1 MVQSH
6 GDESADKAEVGEVVR
21 VDGRGRVDLQA
32 VIVLPSIFKQTV
44 HRVEH
49 LMGQEEKPLS
59 GDAAVVQALLTT
71 HDDVEPAP
79 QVVRFHVHNLLERI
93 LKECLPG
100 NADLHMA
107 G

>member
-1 MVQSH
+1 M
-6 GDESADKAEVGEVVR
+6 VR

-59 GDAAVVQALLTT
+59 
-71 HDDVEPAP
+71 
-79 QVVRFHVHNLLERI
+79 VREERKNNGSLCTAEASAGSDRPPECMCPGRSVSQPI
-93 LKECLPG
+93 LGLG
-100 NADLHMA
+100 
-107 G
+107 